1 MSMSNRRILVTGAAG
16 FIGAFLCRRLLEE
29 GAARVVGL
37 DNVNGY
43 YDVRIKEE
51 RLRMLARAAGG
62 GAGDADPRASP
73 RAPSSSC
80 GATCATWGSWSGCS
94 RRTGSTSS

>member
-1 MSMSNRRILVTGAAG
+1 MEKDERVVFVTGAAG

-29 GAARVVGL
+29 GGARVVGL
-37 DNVNGY
+37 DNVNDY

-62 GAGDADPRASP
+62 GEGDADP

-80 GATCATWGSWSGCS
+80 GATCATWLFWSGCS
-94 RRTGSTSS
+94 PKAASTSS